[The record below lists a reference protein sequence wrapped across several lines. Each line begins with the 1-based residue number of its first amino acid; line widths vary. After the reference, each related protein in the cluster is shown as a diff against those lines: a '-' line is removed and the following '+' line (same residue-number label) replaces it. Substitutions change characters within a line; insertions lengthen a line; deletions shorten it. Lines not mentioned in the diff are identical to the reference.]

1 MERRPNVDIFVEDR
15 AHEELLK
22 PLLVRV
28 CREEGFD
35 VSLQV
40 RTGRGG
46 HARALNEFNI
56 YQAVIEK
63 GVLGWKA
70 PDLLV
75 VAIDG
80 NCTTFSRMKSRIADS
95 AWGEFRHMLVSAC
108 PDPHVERW
116 FLADPDSFHTV
127 VGYRPDVGPAKC
139 ERNHYKRILRDSV
152 ARGGHPP
159 TLDGIEFASEL
170 VGKMDLYRAGRRDP
184 SLKSFLDDLRSRLR
198 GIQRDGGPDR
208 ASDG

>member
-1 MERRPNVDIFVEDR
+1 MGRRVHVEIFAEDR

-28 CREEGFD
+28 CREEGFA

-46 HARALNEFNI
+46 HAKAVNEFET
-56 YQAVIEK
+56 YQKIAEM
-63 GVLGWKA
+63 GRPAWKA
-70 PDLLV
+70 PDLLI

-80 NCTTFSRMKSRIADS
+80 NCTTFGRMKSRIAGSTRS
-95 AWGEFRHMLVSAC
+95 AFRHMLVSAC

-116 FLADPDSFHTV
+116 FLADPDSFCDV
-127 VGYRPDVGPAKC
+127 VGYRPDVGPDKC
-139 ERNHYKRILRDSV
+139 ERNHYKRILRESV
-152 ARGGHPP
+152 ARGGHLP

-170 VGKMDLYRAGRRDP
+170 AERMDLYRAGKRDP

-198 GIQRDGGPDR
+198 SIPRSGRTV
-208 ASDG
+208 

>member
-1 MERRPNVDIFVEDR
+1 MEGRIQVEIFAEDH

-28 CREEGFD
+28 CREEGFA

-46 HARALNEFNI
+46 HARAVNEFET
-56 YQAVIEK
+56 YQKITEMGK
-63 GVLGWKA
+63 SDQKA
-70 PDLLV
+70 PDLLI

-80 NCTTFSRMKSRIADS
+80 NCTTFGRMKSRIADS
-95 AWGEFRHMLVSAC
+95 TRSAFRYMLVSAC

-116 FLADPDSFHTV
+116 FLADPDSFYDV
-127 VGYRPDVGPAKC
+127 VGHRPDVGPDKC
-139 ERNHYKRILRDSV
+139 ERNHYKRILRESV
-152 ARGGHPP
+152 ARGGHLP

-170 VGKMDLYRAGRRDP
+170 AEKMDLYRAGKRDP

-198 GIQRDGGPDR
+198 SIPRSGRTV
-208 ASDG
+208 

>member
-1 MERRPNVDIFVEDR
+1 MGRRLNVDIFVEDR

-35 VSLQV
+35 ASLQV

-46 HARALNEFNI
+46 HAKALREFDD
-56 YQAVIEK
+56 YQLIAEK
-63 GVLGWKA
+63 GVFDWKA

-80 NCTTFSRMKSRIADS
+80 NCTSFSRMKSRIEGSTRA
-95 AWGEFRHMLVSAC
+95 AFQHMLVSAC

-116 FLADPDSFHTV
+116 FLADPDSFYAV
-127 VGYRPDVGPAKC
+127 VGYRPDVGPDKC
-139 ERNHYKRILRDSV
+139 ERSHYKRILRESV
-152 ARGGHPP
+152 ARGGYHP

-170 VGKMDLYRAGRRDP
+170 AEGMDLYRAGRRDP

-198 GIQRDGGPDR
+198 GIHRRDPTGAG
-208 ASDG
+208 